1 MIAYEYALIISA
13 ARGAF
18 LRLRED
24 LRRVE
29 ETFAR
34 DLALSVLDLNR
45 PLADS
50 QYSRN
55 TRVETIV
62 TRAFSWITAGT
73 NIKLQLKRSENS
85 IPLFID

>member
-1 MIAYEYALIISA
+1 MIAYEYALVISA

-34 DLALSVLDLNR
+34 DLALSVLDLDR

-62 TRAFSWITAGT
+62 TRAFSWITAGM
-73 NIKLQLKRSENS
+73 NIKLELKRSENS

>member
-1 MIAYEYALIISA
+1 MIASEYALVISA

-18 LRLRED
+18 LRSRED
-24 LRRVE
+24 LRRVD
-29 ETFAR
+29 ETFAK
-34 DLALSVLDLNR
+34 DLALSVLDPDR
-45 PLADS
+45 PLADL

-73 NIKLQLKRSENS
+73 NIKLDLKRSENS

>member
-62 TRAFSWITAGT
+62 TRAFSWITART
-73 NIKLQLKRSENS
+73 NIKLELKRSENS

>member
-1 MIAYEYALIISA
+1 MIAYEYALIIST

-24 LRRVE
+24 LRQIE
-29 ETFAR
+29 ETFAK
-34 DLALSVLDLNR
+34 DLALSVLDPDR

-73 NIKLQLKRSENS
+73 NIKLELKRSENS

>member
-34 DLALSVLDLNR
+34 DLALSVLDLDR

-50 QYSRN
+50 QYSRK

-73 NIKLQLKRSENS
+73 NIKLELKRS
-85 IPLFID
+85 

>member
-1 MIAYEYALIISA
+1 MIASEYALVISD

-18 LRLRED
+18 LRSRED
-24 LRRVE
+24 LRRVD
-29 ETFAR
+29 ETFAK
-34 DLALSVLDLNR
+34 DLALSVLDPDR

-73 NIKLQLKRSENS
+73 NIKLELKRSENS

>member
-73 NIKLQLKRSENS
+73 NIKLDLKRSENS

>member
-34 DLALSVLDLNR
+34 DLALSVLDLDR

-55 TRVETIV
+55 ARVETIV
-62 TRAFSWITAGT
+62 TRAFSWNTAGT
-73 NIKLQLKRSENS
+73 NIKLELKRSENS

>member
-34 DLALSVLDLNR
+34 DLALSVLDLDR

-55 TRVETIV
+55 TLVETIV
-62 TRAFSWITAGT
+62 TRAFSWITAGM
-73 NIKLQLKRSENS
+73 NIKLELKRSENS

>member
-1 MIAYEYALIISA
+1 MIASEYALVISA

-18 LRLRED
+18 LRSRED
-24 LRRVE
+24 LRRVD
-29 ETFAR
+29 ETFAK
-34 DLALSVLDLNR
+34 DLALSVLDPDR
-45 PLADS
+45 PLADL

-55 TRVETIV
+55 TRVETII

-73 NIKLQLKRSENS
+73 NIKLDLKRSENS